1 MDLNA
6 LLQLTVTHDASDLF
20 LLVGAPPHVKVAGVM
35 HPVHAPVIQPGE
47 VRALIDRILDENQR
61 ASFARTLECNIGYTA
76 EGIGRFRFNLYLQRG
91 EVALVARRIP
101 AEIPSFQ
108 ALGLPQVLGR
118 LAQLPRGL
126 VLIVGAAGSGKSTTL
141 ASMIDHRAA
150 LLPGHI
156 LCVEDP
162 IEFLLPH
169 RKSLVS
175 QREVGIDTLGFS
187 QALRNAM
194 REAPDVIMV
203 GEIRDQVTMQQ
214 ALAYAETGHLCLSTL
229 HASNASQAIKRI
241 VNFFPDTAHA
251 QLFLDLSLNL
261 EAIVSQRLLPGLVKK
276 RVPAVE
282 LMLHSPY
289 LADLIQKGRIDEVR
303 SAMGKSTETGMQT
316 FDQSLYDLFSIG
328 AISLEQALANAD
340 SRTDLALRV
349 RLHHGV
355 DPADAGTGLHYSGE
369 PGP

>member
-6 LLQLTVTHDASDLF
+6 LLQATVAHDASDLF
-20 LLVGAPPHVKVAGVM
+20 LLVGAPPHVKVDGAM
-35 HPVHAPVIQPGE
+35 HPLKAPVIQPGE
-47 VRALIDRILDENQR
+47 VSSIADQVLDERHR
-61 ASFARTLECNIGYTA
+61 AHFAQTLECNVGHTA
-76 EGIGRFRFNLYLQRG
+76 AGIGRFRLNLYRQRG

-101 AEIPSFQ
+101 TTVPSLQ
-108 ALGLPQVLGR
+108 TLGLPPVLGR
-118 LAQLPRGL
+118 LAQAPRGL

-150 LLPGHI
+150 HLGGHI

-169 RKSLVS
+169 RLALVS
-175 QREVGIDTLGFS
+175 QREVGVDTLGFP

-203 GEIRDQVTMQQ
+203 GEIRDQLTMQQ

-229 HASNASQAIKRI
+229 HAANASQAIKRI

-261 EAIVSQRLLPGLVKK
+261 EAIVSQRLVPGL
-276 RVPAVE
+276 RNRRLPAVE
-282 LMLHSPY
+282 LMLQSPY
-289 LADLIQKGRIDEVR
+289 LAELIHQGRIDELR
-303 SAMGKSTETGMQT
+303 TAMGKSTESGMQT
-316 FDQSLYDLFSIG
+316 FDQSLYDLLIAG
-328 AISLEQALANAD
+328 EISLEQALANAD

-355 DPADAGTGLHYSGE
+355 DPAEAGAGLHYGGE
-369 PGP
+369 PGA